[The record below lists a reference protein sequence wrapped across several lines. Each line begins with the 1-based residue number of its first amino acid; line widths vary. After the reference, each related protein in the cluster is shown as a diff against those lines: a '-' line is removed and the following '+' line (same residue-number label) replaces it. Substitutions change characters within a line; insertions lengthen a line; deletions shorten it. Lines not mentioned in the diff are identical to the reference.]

1 MALVKEELLIM
12 KSFFLSS
19 IAIACFFIASPATP
33 HHAFASEFDI
43 NKPVSLTGPVT
54 KMEWTNP
61 HAWLFVEVQDE
72 NNNVQEWAVE
82 LVGINDLLRLGWGRD
97 RIEIGDVLS
106 VQGYGA
112 RNGTNTAN
120 AASVSITE
128 TGEVLWESVA
138 RSGREG
144 RERSR
149 TPL

>member
-1 MALVKEELLIM
+1 MM
-12 KSFFLSS
+12 KNLFLSCLAS
-19 IAIACFFIASPATP
+19 VLLFTAIPATP

-43 NKPVSLTGPVT
+43 NKPVSLSGPVT
-54 KMEWTNP
+54 RMEWTIP
-61 HAWLFVEVQDE
+61 HAWLFMESEDE
-72 NNNVQEWAVE
+72 KGNVQSWSVE

-97 RIEIGDVLS
+97 RVQIGDIIS
-106 VQGYGA
+106 VEGFGA

-120 AASVSITE
+120 AASVRLTE
-128 TGEVLWESVA
+128 SGELLWESVA

>member
-1 MALVKEELLIM
+1 MKSLFLTCISVASLLI
-12 KSFFLSS
+12 
-19 IAIACFFIASPATP
+19 AAPAAP

-54 KMEWTNP
+54 RMEWTNP
-61 HAWLFVEVQDE
+61 HAWLFIEVIGDDE
-72 NNNVQEWAVE
+72 NVQEWAVE
-82 LVGINDLLRLGWGRD
+82 LVGINDLLRLGWGRNKVQVG
-97 RIEIGDVLS
+97 EVLS
-106 VQGYGA
+106 VLGYGA

-120 AASVSITE
+120 GASVTITD
-128 TGEVLWESVA
+128 TGELLWESVA